1 MGDATAQIALAQPE
15 LDFLGLE
22 VHEPGVGALLQRID
36 QQQISNL
43 RIIQHDAVEVLQ
55 QMIAPASLARVNIYF
70 PDPWP
75 KKRHHKRRLIQPD
88 FVELIASRMAPQA
101 ILHCATDWQD
111 YADQMLA
118 VLSAAP
124 ELVNTVDG
132 FAPKPESRPLTKFE
146 ARGLRLGHGVWDLLF
161 AKR

>member
-1 MGDATAQIALAQPE
+1 
-15 LDFLGLE
+15 
-22 VHEPGVGALLQRID
+22 
-36 QQQISNL
+36 
-43 RIIQHDAVEVLQ
+43 
-55 QMIAPASLARVNIYF
+55 
-70 PDPWP
+70 
-75 KKRHHKRRLIQPD
+75 
-88 FVELIASRMAPQA
+88 
-101 ILHCATDWQD
+101 
-111 YADQMLA
+111 MLA

>member
-1 MGDATAQIALAQPE
+1 
-15 LDFLGLE
+15 
-22 VHEPGVGALLQRID
+22 
-36 QQQISNL
+36 
-43 RIIQHDAVEVLQ
+43 
-55 QMIAPASLARVNIYF
+55 
-70 PDPWP
+70 
-75 KKRHHKRRLIQPD
+75 
-88 FVELIASRMAPQA
+88 MAPQA

-124 ELVNTVDG
+124 TLVNTVAG

-161 AKR
+161 ARR